1 MKQAQ
6 TQLVVQD
13 EHVKDLNQSVVSMR
27 EVLDSMAGMLGK
39 RSDDQMR
46 QIGKLTAQLNQMKQE
61 QSAESAEQN
70 TNLQTLSSHVNE
82 ITTSVQSVVT
92 TLDQVKTSLSSRLDD
107 QVARLAEQERRLTET
122 ANNSVSSQRLNQELF
137 ANVQQLNQL
146 TTALGQLKGVV
157 NNIGVK
163 LGKKVDEHEGQLAG
177 LAQQVRQLQSS
188 SSPPPSTP

>member
-1 MKQAQ
+1 LDQMNQVQ
-6 TQLVVQD
+6 SPGSTQLETNVQ
-13 EHVKDLNQSVVSMR
+13 
-27 EVLDSMAGMLGK
+27 A
-39 RSDDQMR
+39 
-46 QIGKLTAQLNQMKQE
+46 
-61 QSAESAEQN
+61 
-70 TNLQTLSSHVNE
+70 LSSHLNE

-92 TLDQVKTSLSSRLDD
+92 TLDQVNTSLSSRLDD

-157 NNIGVK
+157 NTIGVK

-188 SSPPPSTP
+188 SSPTTSTP